1 MATYKT
7 PGVYIEEI
15 ALFPPSVA
23 QVETAIPAFIGY
35 TEKAKKDNDELKMI
49 PIRITS
55 LVEYVQYFG
64 LPEFEKDIEVKLTGD
79 PAVKTVIEVS
89 FAPGKSPSSHIMYYA
104 LQMFFANGGGPCYII
119 SVGKTA
125 DAAGVIDKAK
135 LKEGLDALKK
145 EDEPTL
151 IIFPEAILGLD
162 DANHGAIISDALK
175 QCKELKDRFTII
187 DVKVDK
193 GDTIAENAATFR
205 NNVAGIL
212 DELKYGGCYYP
223 YIKTT
228 FPYAYKDADV
238 DVKDNRL
245 PAAAVPLPGAT
256 LNLLTST
263 IVPAPAGVDNNL
275 YNQIKSKLNSLF
287 ITLPPAS
294 TVAGIYASVDRDR
307 GVWKAPAN
315 VPVSNVVGPDVK
327 VTDADQDGLNVDVT
341 AGKSINVIRAFTGK
355 GTLVWGARTL
365 AGNDNEWR
373 YVSVRRFF
381 NMVEE
386 SVKKA
391 TYQFVFEP
399 NDANTWVKVRAMI
412 ENYLTVLWRQG
423 ALAGAKPEHAF
434 YVKVGLNI
442 TMTAQDILEGYMN
455 VEIGMAVVRPAE
467 FIVLKFSHKMQE
479 S

>member
-1 MATYKT
+1 MPTYKT

-35 TEKAKKDNDELKMI
+35 TEKAKKDNDDLNLK
-49 PIRITS
+49 PTRITS

-64 LPEFEKDIEVKLTGD
+64 LPELEQNIEVTLTGD
-79 PAVKTVIEVS
+79 ATVKTTIDVNFS
-89 FAPGKSPSSHIMYYA
+89 TGNSPSSHIMYYA
-104 LQMFFANGGGPCYII
+104 MQMFFANGGGPCYIV
-119 SVGKTA
+119 SVGTTSV
-125 DAAGVIDKAK
+125 AAGTIDKAK
-135 LKEGLDALKK
+135 LKLGLDEIKK

-151 IIFPEAILGLD
+151 VIFPEAILGLD

-193 GDTIAENAATFR
+193 TKTIAENATTFR
-205 NNVAGIL
+205 SNVAGTI
-212 DELKYGGCYYP
+212 DELKYGGSYYP
-223 YIKTT
+223 YIKST
-228 FPYAYKDADV
+228 FPYAYAETDINITDSRTNIV
-238 DVKDNRL
+238 TDL
-245 PAAAVPLPGAT
+245 GAT
-256 LNLLTST
+256 PTLDS
-263 IVPAPAGVDNNL
+263 IKAIDNSL
-275 YNQIKSKLNSLF
+275 SNQIKSKLNSFF

-294 TVAGIYASVDRDR
+294 SVAGIYASVDRDR

-315 VPVSNVVGPDVK
+315 IPVSNVVGPDVK

-386 SVKKA
+386 SIKKA
-391 TYQFVFEP
+391 TYQFVFEN

-423 ALAGAKPEHAF
+423 ALAGAKPEQAF

>member
-23 QVETAIPAFIGY
+23 QVETAIPAFIGF
-35 TEKAKKDNDELKMI
+35 TEKAKKDNDDLHLV
-49 PIRITS
+49 PTRITS

-64 LPEFEKDIEVKLTGD
+64 LPEFEKDIEVTLSGD
-79 PAVKTVIEVS
+79 ATVKTVIDVN
-89 FAPGKSPSSHIMYYA
+89 FATGKSPSNHIMYYA

-119 SVGKTA
+119 SVGTTA
-125 DAAGVIDKAK
+125 AAAGTIDKAK

-162 DANHGAIISDALK
+162 DATHGAIISDALK
-175 QCKELKDRFTII
+175 QCKELKDRFAII
-187 DVKVDK
+187 DVKEDK
-193 GDTIAENAATFR
+193 AHTIAENATTFR
-205 NNVAGIL
+205 SNVSGTL

-228 FPYAYKDADV
+228 FPYAYMDADV
-238 DVKDNRL
+238 DIKETRTNV
-245 PAAAVPLPGAT
+245 AVPLPGTT
-256 LNLLTST
+256 LDKLTSAVT
-263 IVPAPAGVDNNL
+263 PAPAGTDNNL
-275 YNQIKSKLNSLF
+275 YNQVKAKLNSFF

-294 TVAGIYASVDRDR
+294 SVAGIYASVDRDR

-423 ALAGAKPEHAF
+423 ALAGAKPEQAF

>member
-15 ALFPPSVA
+15 SIFPPSVA
-23 QVETAIPAFIGY
+23 QVETAIPAFIGF
-35 TEKAKKDNDELKMI
+35 TQKAKKEKDDDLRNVPK
-49 PIRITS
+49 RITS
-55 LVEYVQYFG
+55 LIEYSQYFG
-64 LPEFEKDIEVKLTGD
+64 SAEDEKDIEVELTGD
-79 PAVKTVIEVS
+79 AAVKTVIEVR
-89 FAPGKSPSSHIMYYA
+89 FAAGKTPSNHIMYYA
-104 LQMFFANGGGPCYII
+104 LQMFFANGGGPCYIV
-119 SVGKTA
+119 SVGPTS
-125 DAAGVIDKAK
+125 AAGTIDKAK
-135 LKEGLDALKK
+135 LKDGLDALKK

-162 DANHGAIISDALK
+162 DATHGAIISDALK
-175 QCKELKDRFTII
+175 QCKELKDRFAII
-187 DVKVDK
+187 DVEVDTT
-193 GDTIAENAATFR
+193 DTIAENATTFR
-205 NNVAGIL
+205 SNVSGTPE
-212 DELKYGGCYYP
+212 ELKYGAAYYP

-228 FPYAYKDADV
+228 FPYTVQDADV
-238 DVKDNRL
+238 KITDSRTNIVTAL
-245 PAAAVPLPGAT
+245 GAT
-256 LNLLTST
+256 PTVDS
-263 IVPAPAGVDNNL
+263 IKAVDNNL
-275 YNQIKSKLNSLF
+275 YNQVKAKLGVFF

-294 TVAGIYASVDRDR
+294 SVAGIYASVDRDR

-315 VPVSNVVGPDVK
+315 VPVSNVIEPNVK
-327 VTDADQDGLNVDVT
+327 VTDADQDGLNIDTT

-365 AGNDNEWR
+365 LGNDNEWR

-434 YVKVGLNI
+434 FVKVGLNI
-442 TMTAQDILEGYMN
+442 TMTAQDILEGYMHI
-455 VEIGMAVVRPAE
+455 EIGMAAVRPAE

>member
-1 MATYKT
+1 MASTYMT
-7 PGVYIEEI
+7 PGVYIEEKN
-15 ALFPPSVA
+15 AFPGSAVA
-23 QVETAIPAFIGY
+23 VATAVPVFIGY
-35 TEKAKKDNDELKMI
+35 TEKAKKDNDELNML
-49 PIRITS
+49 PTRITS

-64 LPEFEKDIEVKLTGD
+64 LPEFEKDIEVTLTGD
-79 PAVKTVIEVS
+79 ATVKTVIDVN
-89 FAPGKSPSSHIMYYA
+89 FAAGKTPSNHIMYYA

-119 SVGKTA
+119 SVGTTA
-125 DAAGVIDKAK
+125 AAAGTIDKAK
-135 LKEGLDALKK
+135 LKDGLDALKK

-193 GDTIAENAATFR
+193 TDTIAENAATFR
-205 NNVAGIL
+205 NNVAGTL

-228 FPYAYKDADV
+228 FPYAYKEADI
-238 DVKDNRL
+238 KITDNRSNIVTAL
-245 PAAAVPLPGAT
+245 GGAS
-256 LNLLTST
+256 LDG
-263 IVPAPAGVDNNL
+263 IKAIDNSL
-275 YNQIKSKLNSLF
+275 ANQVKAKLNSFF
-287 ITLPPAS
+287 ITQPPAS
-294 TVAGIYASVDRDR
+294 SVAGIYASVDRDR

-315 VPVSNVVGPDVK
+315 IPVSNVVGPDVK

>member
-35 TEKAKKDNDELKMI
+35 TEKAKKDNDDLTMI
-49 PIRITS
+49 PTRITS
-55 LVEYVQYFG
+55 LVEYVQYYG
-64 LPEFEKDIEVKLTGD
+64 LPEFEKDISIKLKGD
-79 PAVKTVIEVS
+79 ASVKTVIEVN
-89 FAPGKSPSSHIMYYA
+89 FATGKTPSNHIMYYGM
-104 LQMFFANGGGPCYII
+104 QMFFANGGGPCYIV
-119 SVGKTA
+119 SVGATA
-125 DAAGVIDKAK
+125 AAAGTIDKAK

-151 IIFPEAILGLD
+151 IIFPEAIIGLD

-193 GDTIAENAATFR
+193 TDTIAENAKTFR
-205 NNVAGIL
+205 DNVAGTL

-228 FPYAYKDADV
+228 FPYAYKDAEIKITEERTNIVTALGNDPTL
-238 DVKDNRL
+238 DSIKATDNSLANQVK
-245 PAAAVPLPGAT
+245 A
-256 LNLLTST
+256 
-263 IVPAPAGVDNNL
+263 
-275 YNQIKSKLNSLF
+275 KLNSFF

-294 TVAGIYASVDRDR
+294 SVAGIYASVDRDR

-315 VPVSNVVGPDVK
+315 VPVSNVVAPDVK

-423 ALAGAKPEHAF
+423 ALAGAKPEQAF
-434 YVKVGLNI
+434 FVKVGLNI

>member
-1 MATYKT
+1 MGTYKT

-23 QVETAIPAFIGY
+23 QVETAIPAFIGF
-35 TEKAKKDNDELKMI
+35 TEKAKKANDELNLI
-49 PIRITS
+49 PTRITS

-64 LPEFEKDIEVKLTGD
+64 LPEFEKDIAVTLSGD
-79 PAVKTVIEVS
+79 ATVKTVIDVS
-89 FAPGKSPSSHIMYYA
+89 FAVGQSPSNHIMYYA
-104 LQMFFANGGGPCYII
+104 LQMFFANGGGPCYIV
-119 SVGKTA
+119 SVGTTA
-125 DAAGVIDKAK
+125 AAAGTIDKGK
-135 LKEGLDALKK
+135 LKDGLDAIKK

-151 IIFPEAILGLD
+151 LIFPEAILGLD

-175 QCKELKDRFTII
+175 QCKELKDRFVII

-193 GDTIAENAATFR
+193 ADTIAENAATFR
-205 NNVAGIL
+205 NNVAGTL

-228 FPYAYKDADV
+228 FPYAYKEAEIKITESRTNIVTPLGANPTLDGIKAIDNTLANQ
-238 DVKDNRL
+238 VK
-245 PAAAVPLPGAT
+245 A
-256 LNLLTST
+256 
-263 IVPAPAGVDNNL
+263 
-275 YNQIKSKLNSLF
+275 KLNSFF

-294 TVAGIYASVDRDR
+294 SVAGIYASVDRDR

-327 VTDADQDGLNVDVT
+327 VTDADQDGLNIDVT

>member
-35 TEKAKKDNDELKMI
+35 TEKAKKDNDELNML
-49 PIRITS
+49 PTRITS

-64 LPEFEKDIEVKLTGD
+64 LPEFEKDIEVTLTGD
-79 PAVKTVIEVS
+79 ATVKTVIDVN
-89 FAPGKSPSSHIMYYA
+89 FAAGKTPSNHIMYYA

-119 SVGKTA
+119 SVGTTA
-125 DAAGVIDKAK
+125 AAAGTIDKAK
-135 LKEGLDALKK
+135 LKDGLDALKK

-193 GDTIAENAATFR
+193 TDTIAENAVTFR
-205 NNVAGIL
+205 NNVAGTL

-228 FPYAYKDADV
+228 FPYAYKEADI
-238 DVKDNRL
+238 KITDNRSNIVTAL
-245 PAAAVPLPGAT
+245 GGAS
-256 LNLLTST
+256 LDG
-263 IVPAPAGVDNNL
+263 IKAIDNSL
-275 YNQIKSKLNSLF
+275 ANQVKAKLNSFF
-287 ITLPPAS
+287 ITQPPAS
-294 TVAGIYASVDRDR
+294 SVAGIYASVDRDR

-315 VPVSNVVGPDVK
+315 IPVSNVVGPDVK

>member
-1 MATYKT
+1 MATYNT

-35 TEKAKKDNDELKMI
+35 TQKAKKENDDLTLV
-49 PIRITS
+49 PTRIMS

-64 LPEFEKDIEVKLTGD
+64 GPQDEKGIEVDLSQDSSGRNVIEVKFSGST
-79 PAVKTVIEVS
+79 I
-89 FAPGKSPSSHIMYYA
+89 PSNHIIYYA
-104 LQMFFANGGGPCYII
+104 VQMFFANGGGPCYIV
-119 SVGKTA
+119 SVGPTT
-125 DAAGVIDKAK
+125 DAGTIDKGK
-135 LKEGLDALKK
+135 LKLGLDKLKT

-151 IIFPEAILGLD
+151 ILFPEAILGLD
-162 DANHGAIISDALK
+162 DANHAALVSDSLK
-175 QCKELKDRFTII
+175 QCKELKDRFTIA
-187 DVKVDK
+187 DVKVDTSK
-193 GDTIAENAATFR
+193 TIAENAKNFR
-205 NNVAGIL
+205 DTVSGTL
-212 DELKYGGCYYP
+212 DELKYGAAYYP

-228 FPYAYKDADV
+228 FPYNFQEG
-238 DVKDNRL
+238 DVKITDNRSGGSL
-245 PAAAVPLPGAT
+245 SGT
-256 LNLLTST
+256 LTSVASGDNT
-263 IVPAPAGVDNNL
+263 I
-275 YNQIKSKLNSLF
+275 YNQIKNKLNSFYL
-287 ITLPPAS
+287 TLPPGS
-294 TVAGIYASVDRDR
+294 SVAGIYASVDRDR

-315 VPVSNVVGPDVK
+315 IPVSNVVGPNVK
-327 VTDADQDGLNVDVT
+327 VTDADQDGLNIDTT

-423 ALAGAKPEHAF
+423 ALTGAKPDQAF
-434 YVKVGLNI
+434 YVKVGLNQ
-442 TMTAQDILEGYMN
+442 TMTAQDILDGYLY

-479 S
+479 A

>member
-1 MATYKT
+1 MATYNT

-35 TEKAKKDNDELKMI
+35 TQKAKKENDDLTLV
-49 PIRITS
+49 PTRIMS

-64 LPEFEKDIEVKLTGD
+64 GPQDEKGIEVDLSQDTSGRNVIEVKFSSG
-79 PAVKTVIEVS
+79 S
-89 FAPGKSPSSHIMYYA
+89 NPSNHILYYA
-104 LQMFFANGGGPCYII
+104 LQMFFANGGGPCYIV
-119 SVGKTA
+119 SVGATT
-125 DAAGVIDKAK
+125 DAGTIDKGK
-135 LKEGLDALKK
+135 LKQGLDKLRT

-151 IIFPEAILGLD
+151 ILFPEAILGLD
-162 DANHGAIISDALK
+162 DANHAALVSDSLK
-175 QCKELKDRFTII
+175 QCKDLKDRFTIA
-187 DVKVDK
+187 DVKADTSK
-193 GDTIAENAATFR
+193 TIADNAKNFR
-205 NNVAGIL
+205 DTVAGTL
-212 DELKYGGCYYP
+212 DELKYGSAYYP

-228 FPYAYKDADV
+228 FPYNFQEG
-238 DVKDNRL
+238 DVKVTDNRSGGSL
-245 PAAAVPLPGAT
+245 SGT
-256 LNLLTST
+256 LTSVATGDNT
-263 IVPAPAGVDNNL
+263 I
-275 YNQIKSKLNSLF
+275 YNQIKNKMNSFFL
-287 ITLPPAS
+287 TLPPGS
-294 TVAGIYASVDRDR
+294 SVAGIYASVDRDR

-315 VPVSNVVGPDVK
+315 VPVSNVVGPNIK
-327 VTDADQDGLNVDVT
+327 VTDADQDSLNIDTT

-423 ALAGAKPEHAF
+423 ALTGSKPDQAF
-434 YVKVGLNI
+434 YVKVGLNQ
-442 TMTAQDILEGYMN
+442 TMTAQDILDGYMY

-479 S
+479 A

>member
-35 TEKAKKDNDELKMI
+35 TEKAKKDNDELNML
-49 PIRITS
+49 PTRITS

-64 LPEFEKDIEVKLTGD
+64 LPEFEKDIEVTLTGD
-79 PAVKTVIEVS
+79 ATVKTVIDVN
-89 FAPGKSPSSHIMYYA
+89 FAAGKTPGNHIMYYA

-119 SVGKTA
+119 SVGTTA
-125 DAAGVIDKAK
+125 AAAGTIDKAK

-193 GDTIAENAATFR
+193 TDTIAENAATFR
-205 NNVAGIL
+205 NNVAGTL

-228 FPYAYKDADV
+228 FPYAYKEADIKITDSRTNIV
-238 DVKDNRL
+238 TALGGASLDGIKAIDNSLANQVK
-245 PAAAVPLPGAT
+245 A
-256 LNLLTST
+256 
-263 IVPAPAGVDNNL
+263 
-275 YNQIKSKLNSLF
+275 KLNSFF
-287 ITLPPAS
+287 ITQPPAS
-294 TVAGIYASVDRDR
+294 SVAGIYASVDRDR

-315 VPVSNVVGPDVK
+315 IPVSNVVGPDVK

>member
-35 TEKAKKDNDELKMI
+35 TEKSKKDNDELNMV
-49 PIRITS
+49 PTRITS

-64 LPEFEKDIEVKLTGD
+64 LPEFEKDIEVTLSGD
-79 PAVKTVIEVS
+79 ALVKTVIDVS
-89 FAPGKSPSSHIMYYA
+89 FATGKSPSNHIMYYA
-104 LQMFFANGGGPCYII
+104 MQMFFANGGGPCYIV

-125 DAAGVIDKAK
+125 DAAGTIDKGK
-135 LKEGLDALKK
+135 LKEGLDKLKK

-151 IIFPEAILGLD
+151 IVFPEAILGLD
-162 DANHGAIISDALK
+162 DANHGAIISDSLK

-193 GDTIAENAATFR
+193 SDTIAENATTFR
-205 NNVAGIL
+205 NNVAGTI

-228 FPYAYKDADV
+228 FPYAYKEV
-238 DVKDNRL
+238 EVKITDNRTNIVTAL
-245 PAAAVPLPGAT
+245 GASPT
-256 LNLLTST
+256 VDS
-263 IVPAPAGVDNNL
+263 IKAVDNNL
-275 YNQIKSKLNSLF
+275 ANQIKAKLNSFF

-294 TVAGIYASVDRDR
+294 SVAGIYASVDRDR

-315 VPVSNVVGPDVK
+315 VPVSNVVAPDVK
-327 VTDADQDGLNVDVT
+327 VTDADQDGLNIDVT

>member
-35 TEKAKKDNDELKMI
+35 TEKAKKDNDELSMI
-49 PIRITS
+49 PTRISS

-64 LPEFEKDIEVKLTGD
+64 LPEFEKDIAVTLTGD
-79 PAVKTVIEVS
+79 ATVKTVIDVN
-89 FAPGKSPSSHIMYYA
+89 FASGKTPSNHNMYYA
-104 LQMFFANGGGPCYII
+104 MQMFFANGGGPCYIV
-119 SVGKTA
+119 SVGTTA
-125 DAAGVIDKAK
+125 TAAGTIDKAK
-135 LKEGLDALKK
+135 LKEGLDAIKK

-151 IIFPEAILGLD
+151 LIFPEAIIGLV
-162 DANHGAIISDALK
+162 DAEHGALISDALK

-193 GDTIAENAATFR
+193 TDTIVENAKTFR
-205 NNVAGIL
+205 DNVSGTL
-212 DELKYGGCYYP
+212 EELKYGACYYP

-228 FPYAYKDADV
+228 FPYAFKDLDIKITDSRSNIV
-238 DVKDNRL
+238 T
-245 PAAAVPLPGAT
+245 PLGAT
-256 LNLLTST
+256 PTLDS
-263 IVPAPAGVDNNL
+263 IKAVDNNL
-275 YNQIKSKLNSLF
+275 ANQVKAKLNSFF

-294 TVAGIYASVDRDR
+294 SVAGIYASVDRDR

-315 VPVSNVVGPDVK
+315 VPVSNVVAPDVK
-327 VTDADQDGLNVDVT
+327 VADADQDGLNIDVV
-341 AGKSINVIRAFTGK
+341 AGKSINVIRAFAGK

-373 YVSVRRFF
+373 YVPVRRFF

-399 NDANTWVKVRAMI
+399 NDANTWVRVRAMI

-423 ALAGAKPEHAF
+423 ALTGAKPEQAF
-434 YVKVGLNI
+434 YVKVGLNV
-442 TMTAQDILEGYMN
+442 TMTAQEILEGYMN
-455 VEIGMAVVRPAE
+455 VEIGMAAVRPAE

-479 S
+479 A

>member
-15 ALFPPSVA
+15 SLFPPSVA
-23 QVETAIPAFIGY
+23 QVETAIPAFIGF
-35 TEKAKKDNDELKMI
+35 TQKAKKEKDDDLRNVPK
-49 PIRITS
+49 RITS
-55 LVEYVQYFG
+55 LIEYSQYFG
-64 LPEFEKDIEVKLTGD
+64 AAEDEKDIEVELTGD
-79 PAVKTVIEVS
+79 ATVKTVIEVR
-89 FAPGKSPSSHIMYYA
+89 FAAGKAPSNHIMYYA
-104 LQMFFANGGGPCYII
+104 LQMFFANGGGPCYIV
-119 SVGKTA
+119 SVGPTTS
-125 DAAGVIDKAK
+125 AGTIDKAK
-135 LKEGLDALKK
+135 LKDGLDALKK

-162 DANHGAIISDALK
+162 DATHGAIISDALK
-175 QCKELKDRFTII
+175 QCKELKDRFAII

-193 GDTIAENAATFR
+193 TDTIAENATTFR
-205 NNVAGIL
+205 SNVSGTPE
-212 DELKYGGCYYP
+212 ELKYGAAYYP
-223 YIKTT
+223 NIKTT
-228 FPYAYKDADV
+228 FPYTVKDADV
-238 DVKDNRL
+238 KITDSRTNIVTAL
-245 PAAAVPLPGAT
+245 GAT
-256 LNLLTST
+256 PTVDS
-263 IVPAPAGVDNNL
+263 IKAIDNNL
-275 YNQIKSKLNSLF
+275 YNQVKAKLGTFF

-294 TVAGIYASVDRDR
+294 SVAGIYASVDRDR

-315 VPVSNVVGPDVK
+315 VPVSNVIEPDVK
-327 VTDADQDGLNVDVT
+327 VTDADQDGLNIDTT

-365 AGNDNEWR
+365 LGNDNEWR

-434 YVKVGLNI
+434 FVKVGLNV
-442 TMTAQDILEGYMN
+442 TMTAQDILEGYMHI
-455 VEIGMAVVRPAE
+455 EIGMAAVRPAE

>member
-35 TEKAKKDNDELKMI
+35 TQKAKKENDDLTLK
-49 PIRITS
+49 PTRIMS

-64 LPEFEKDIEVKLTGD
+64 GPQDEKDIEVDLTDDGGRTIIEVKFKSGPNPGD
-79 PAVKTVIEVS
+79 PAK
-89 FAPGKSPSSHIMYYA
+89 KPSNHVMYYA
-104 LQMFFANGGGPCYII
+104 MQMFFANGGGPCYIV
-119 SVGKTA
+119 SVGATS
-125 DAAGVIDKAK
+125 DAGTIDKAK
-135 LKEGLDALKK
+135 LKSGLDVLKT

-151 IIFPEAILGLD
+151 ILFPEAILGLD
-162 DANHGAIISDALK
+162 DANHAGLVSDTLK
-175 QCKELKDRFTII
+175 QCKELKDRFTIS
-187 DVKVDK
+187 DVKVDTSK
-193 GDTIAENAATFR
+193 TIAENAKLYR
-205 NNVAGIL
+205 DNVAGTL
-212 DELKYGGCYYP
+212 DELKYGAAYYP
-223 YIKTT
+223 NIKTT
-228 FPYAYKDADV
+228 FPYSFKET
-238 DVKDNRL
+238 DVKVTDSRTGGALSGTLDGVATADN
-245 PAAAVPLPGAT
+245 
-256 LNLLTST
+256 T
-263 IVPAPAGVDNNL
+263 I
-275 YNQIKSKLNSLF
+275 YNQIKNKLSSFYL
-287 ITLPPAS
+287 TLPPGS

-327 VTDADQDGLNVDVT
+327 VTDADQDGLNIDTT

-373 YVSVRRFF
+373 YIPVRRFF

-423 ALAGAKPEHAF
+423 ALTGSKAEQAF
-434 YVKVGLNI
+434 YVKVGLNQ
-442 TMTAQDILEGYMN
+442 TMTAQDILEGYMY

-479 S
+479 G

>member
-35 TEKAKKDNDELKMI
+35 TEKHKKDNDDLKLV
-49 PIRITS
+49 PTRITS
-55 LVEYVQYFG
+55 LVEYTQYFG
-64 LPEFEKDIEVKLTGD
+64 LPEFEKDIVVTLSGD
-79 PAVKTVIEVS
+79 ATIKTTIDVS
-89 FAPGKSPSSHIMYYA
+89 FAAGQAPSKHVMYYA
-104 LQMFFANGGGPCYII
+104 LQMFFANGGGPCYIV
-119 SVGKTA
+119 SVGDTTA
-125 DAAGVIDKAK
+125 AAGTIDKAK
-135 LKEGLDALKK
+135 LKEGLDIIKK

-151 IIFPEAILGLD
+151 IIFPEAIQGLD
-162 DANHGAIISDALK
+162 DANHAGLISDALK
-175 QCKELKDRFTII
+175 QCKELKDRFVVM
-187 DVKVDK
+187 DVKQDK
-193 GDTIAENAATFR
+193 ADTIAENAKLFR
-205 NNVAGIL
+205 DNVAGTI
-212 DELKYGGCYYP
+212 DELKYGGAYYP

-228 FPYAYKDADV
+228 FPYAYKDVDV
-238 DVKDNRL
+238 DITDSRTNV
-245 PAAAVPLPGAT
+245 AVPLPGTT
-256 LNLLTST
+256 LDKLTST
-263 IVPAPAGVDNNL
+263 IVPAPAGIDNNL
-275 YNQIKSKLNSLF
+275 YNQIKAKLNTFFL
-287 ITLPPAS
+287 TLPPSS
-294 TVAGIYASVDRDR
+294 TVAGVYASVDRDR

-399 NDANTWVKVRAMI
+399 NDANTWTKVRAMI